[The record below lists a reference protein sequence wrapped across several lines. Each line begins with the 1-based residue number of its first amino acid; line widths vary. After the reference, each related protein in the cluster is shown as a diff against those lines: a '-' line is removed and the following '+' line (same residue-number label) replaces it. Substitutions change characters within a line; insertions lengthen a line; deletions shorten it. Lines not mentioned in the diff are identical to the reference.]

1 MSRPDP
7 RLDAHWRTVHRSKSN
22 PDMLTHADL
31 YDADKS
37 KASGRNVYASPVVR
51 VSSASIGMVKN
62 ADNPKGDEMVFL
74 HFEGRKKK
82 LGLNSTNH
90 KQMEK
95 LTGKG
100 APNQWVGAAIQ
111 LYVDPEAKYFGGGK
125 GPAIRISPKL
135 PSAKPDTSPEP
146 EVPEA
151 DRERLEREH
160 ADRIA
165 DTAQREPG
173 EEG

>member
-1 MSRPDP
+1 MRPDP
-7 RLDAHWRTVHRSKSN
+7 RLDAHWRTVHRSKAN

-31 YDADKS
+31 YDAEKS
-37 KASGRNVYASPVVR
+37 KGAERNAWRSPVVR
-51 VSSASIGMVKN
+51 VSAVSIGLVKN
-62 ADNPKGDEMVFL
+62 KDNPKGEEMVFL

-100 APNQWVGAAIQ
+100 APNQWVGAVIQ
-111 LYVDPEAKYFGGGK
+111 LYVDPDAKYFGGGT
-125 GPAIRISPKL
+125 GPAIRISPKV
-135 PSAKPDTSPEP
+135 PNAKPDTSAEP
-146 EVPEA
+146 EIPAA
-151 DRERLEREH
+151 DRERLEQEH
-160 ADRIA
+160 AERLERQ
-165 DTAQREPG
+165 TG